1 MTDTTPREDRPSPSA
16 GEDASTPGPVVILIE
31 DEPEIR
37 RFLRATLSSHGY
49 RLFEAVNAKEGLQ
62 AAETRQPD
70 LIILDLGLPDLDG
83 LEVIRQLRE
92 WTQVPIL
99 VLSARGQE
107 ADKVTALDAG
117 ADDYVSKPFGVGE
130 LLARMRV
137 SLRRLERMG
146 RGADE
151 QVFTANELQIDLAH
165 RRVLVKG
172 QDIHLTPIEYRLL
185 TTLARHAGK
194 VLTRNQ
200 LLKEVWGRAYTDQ
213 AHYLHVYMAHLRR
226 KIEVDPAQ
234 PRYILTE
241 PGVGYRLVAE

>member
-1 MTDTTPREDRPSPSA
+1 MS
-16 GEDASTPGPVVILIE
+16 DAPSTPEPSSASGAPTSTAGPVIILIE
-31 DEPEIR
+31 DEAEIR
-37 RFLRATLSSHGY
+37 RFLRATLPSHGY
-49 RLFEAVNAKEGLQ
+49 RLVEAVNAQEGLQ

-70 LIILDLGLPDLDG
+70 LIILDLGLPDMDG
-83 LEVIRQLRE
+83 LEVIQRLRE

-107 ADKVTALDAG
+107 ADKVAALDAG

-137 SLRRLERMG
+137 SLRRAERTG

-151 QVFTANELQIDLAH
+151 LTFNADDLKVDFAH
-165 RRVLVKG
+165 RRVLVRG

-185 TTLARHAGK
+185 TTLARHAGR

-200 LLKEVWGRAYTDQ
+200 LLKEVWGRAYTEQ
-213 AHYLHVYMAHLRR
+213 SHYLHVYMAHLRR
-226 KIEVDPAQ
+226 KIEVNPAQ

-241 PGVGYRLVAE
+241 PGVGYRLIAE

>member
-1 MTDTTPREDRPSPSA
+1 MIDTTPTNQPSTPA
-16 GEDASTPGPVVILIE
+16 DPQTSTPGPVIILIE

-37 RFLRATLSSHGY
+37 RFLRATLVRHGY
-49 RLFEAVNAKEGLQ
+49 RLFEAITGQEGLQ

-70 LIILDLGLPDLDG
+70 LIILDLGLPDVDG
-83 LEVIRQLRE
+83 LEVIRRLRE

-107 ADKVTALDAG
+107 AEKVAALDAG
-117 ADDYVSKPFGVGE
+117 ADDYVSKPFGVSE

-137 SLRRLERMG
+137 SLRRSERIG
-146 RGADE
+146 RDADE
-151 QVFTANELQIDLAH
+151 QTFNADDLQVDFVH

-226 KIEVDPAQ
+226 KIEVNPAQ

-241 PGVGYRLVAE
+241 PGVGYRLIAE

>member
-1 MTDTTPREDRPSPSA
+1 MVDTTPSSQPSA
-16 GEDASTPGPVVILIE
+16 PVGGVASTPGPVIILIE

-37 RFLRATLSSHGY
+37 RFLRATLQSHGY
-49 RLFEAVNAKEGLQ
+49 RLVEAVTAQEGLQ

-70 LIILDLGLPDLDG
+70 LIILDLGLPDMDG
-83 LEVIRQLRE
+83 LEVIRRVRE
-92 WTQVPIL
+92 WTQVPIV

-107 ADKVTALDAG
+107 ADKVAALDAG

-137 SLRRLERMG
+137 SLRRAERIPG
-146 RGADE
+146 AADE
-151 QVFTANELQIDLAH
+151 QSFGAGDLQVDFAH

-172 QDIHLTPIEYRLL
+172 QDVHLTPIEYRLL

-226 KIEVDPAQ
+226 KIEVNPAQ

-241 PGVGYRLVAE
+241 PGVGYRLAAE

>member
-1 MTDTTPREDRPSPSA
+1 MIDAMPADQPPSSSDA
-16 GEDASTPGPVVILIE
+16 AASTPGPVIILIE

-37 RFLRATLSSHGY
+37 RFLRATLHRYGY
-49 RLFEAVNAKEGLQ
+49 RLVEAITAQEGLQ

-70 LIILDLGLPDLDG
+70 LIVLDLGLPDMDG
-83 LEVIRQLRE
+83 LEVIRRLRE

-107 ADKVTALDAG
+107 ADKVAALDAG

-137 SLRRLERMG
+137 SLRRAERIG
-146 RGADE
+146 READE
-151 QVFTANELQIDLAH
+151 QAFNVSDLQIDFAH

-172 QDIHLTPIEYRLL
+172 QEVHLTPIEYRLL

-226 KIEVDPAQ
+226 KIEAVPAQ

-241 PGVGYRLVAE
+241 PGVGYRLVTE

>member
-1 MTDTTPREDRPSPSA
+1 MIDTTPVSEPSPSTGPA
-16 GEDASTPGPVVILIE
+16 GSTPGPVIILIE

-37 RFLRATLSSHGY
+37 RFLRATLVSHGY
-49 RLFEAVNAKEGLQ
+49 RLFEAVTAREGLQ

-83 LEVIRQLRE
+83 LEVIRRLRE
-92 WTQVPIL
+92 WTRVPIL

-107 ADKVTALDAG
+107 ADKVAALDAG

-130 LLARMRV
+130 LLARARV
-137 SLRRLERMG
+137 SLRRAQRMG
-146 RGADE
+146 GAGDE
-151 QVFTANELQIDLAH
+151 QTYAIGDLQIDVAH
-165 RRVLVKG
+165 RRVRVKG

-185 TTLARHAGK
+185 TTLTRHAGK

-226 KIEVDPAQ
+226 KIEVNPGQ

-241 PGVGYRLVAE
+241 PGVGYRLAAE